1 MICTNKKCNNKINNN
16 HLHNKS
22 NKHKANIALIGMPS
36 CGKSTIGRILS
47 KKLGKNLIDID
58 EEIVKEIKM
67 PIADYFRKNGE
78 KAFRDM
84 ETKVTKEISNAQS
97 TVISCG
103 GGIIKNKENI
113 DYLKNNSIIIF
124 IDRDIDKLFVSSDRP
139 LSSVMGTLEKLYNE
153 RIDLYLKY
161 SDVQLTNNSLL
172 EEVADQIMEVYANY
186 TQNNKEEVIES

>member
-1 MICTNKKCNNKINNN
+1 MIYTNEKHNNKINNN
-16 HLHNKS
+16 HLHNNN
-22 NKHKANIALIGMPS
+22 NKCKANIALIGMPS
-36 CGKSTIGRILS
+36 CGKTTIGRILS
-47 KKLGKNLIDID
+47 EKLGKNLIDID
-58 EEIVKEIKM
+58 EEIVKEVNM
-67 PIADYFRKNGE
+67 PIADYFRANGE

-84 ETKVTKEISNAQS
+84 ETKVTKEISSVQS
-97 TVISCG
+97 TIISCG

-139 LSSVMGTLEKLYNE
+139 LSSIMGTLEKLYNE

-186 TQNNKEEVIES
+186 TQDNKEDEIES